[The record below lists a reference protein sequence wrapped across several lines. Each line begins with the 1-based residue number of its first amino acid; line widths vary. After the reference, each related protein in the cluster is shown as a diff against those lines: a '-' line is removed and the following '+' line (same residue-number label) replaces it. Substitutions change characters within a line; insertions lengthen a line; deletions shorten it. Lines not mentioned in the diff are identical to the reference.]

1 MVTAEDLP
9 GVMSTPPI
17 MQVLHQGGGAGS
29 VTSTLHLSLG
39 LARAGWD
46 VRLVCPPD
54 SEVEALARERGLA
67 VRPLALPPH
76 SRRENAAALARLIA
90 AERVALVNSQSARDR
105 AALTWLGMSGRLA
118 IPFVATRRQMPRTMF
133 LENWVASRIAARVI
147 AVSSAVAEALVRRGT
162 PRRKL
167 AVIPNGLVAERVD
180 RAVTPSE
187 VEEWRARI
195 GWDLERRTLG
205 IVSRRKDQ
213 AVVLAALAEVPT
225 PVRLVLAGAGQ
236 DESLADAALRVPS
249 RHAVVTLP
257 FVPDVRPLYE
267 VLELVLLPSRMEGF
281 SQALLE
287 AMALGKPAIASAA
300 AGNLD
305 LVTDGVDGLLVSPSD
320 PAAWAA
326 AIERVLGDPALGGRL
341 GHAGRRTARETYA
354 LERTVERTAELY
366 RDVLRCPAPIAR
378 PDSSAV

>member
-1 MVTAEDLP
+1 MPA
-9 GVMSTPPI
+9 I

-46 VRLVCPPD
+46 IRFVCPPD

-76 SRRENAAALARLIA
+76 SRRENAAALARMIA

-105 AALTWLGMSGRLA
+105 AALTWLGATGRLTV
-118 IPFVATRRQMPRTMF
+118 PLVATRRQMPRTTF
-133 LENWVASRIAARVI
+133 LENWVASRVAARMI
-147 AVSSAVAEALVRRGT
+147 AVSTAVAEALVRRGT

-167 AVIPNGLVAERVD
+167 VVVPNGLVAERVD
-180 RAVTPSE
+180 RQLAAGE
-187 VEEWRARI
+187 IEAWRARI
-195 GWDLERRTLG
+195 RWDPGRRVVG

-213 AVVLAALAEVPT
+213 PVVLAALARVRT
-225 PVRLVLAGAGQ
+225 PVRLVLAGVGP
-236 DESLADAALRVPS
+236 DEALAEAIERVPP

-257 FVPDVRPLYE
+257 FAPEVRPLYE
-267 VLELVLLPSRMEGF
+267 LLELALLPSRMEGF

-287 AMALGKPAIASAA
+287 AMALGRPVIASAA

-305 LVTDGVDGLLVSPSD
+305 LITDGVDGLLVTPTD
-320 PAAWAA
+320 AAAWAL
-326 AIERVLGDPALGGRL
+326 AIERVLADAALARRL
-341 GHAGRRTARETYA
+341 GDAGRHTARETYA
-354 LERTVERTAELY
+354 LERTVERTAALY
-366 RDVLRCPAPIAR
+366 RDVLRCPAPR
-378 PDSSAV
+378 PPTDSSPA

>member
-1 MVTAEDLP
+1 
-9 GVMSTPPI
+9 MSSPTI

-46 VRLVCPPD
+46 VRFVCPPD
-54 SEVEALARERGLA
+54 SEVEALARERGLT

-90 AERVALVNSQSARDR
+90 TEGVALVNSQSARDR
-105 AALTWLGMSGRLA
+105 TALTWLGMSGRLTV
-118 IPFVATRRQMPRTMF
+118 PFIATRRQMPRTMF
-133 LENWVASRIAARVI
+133 LENWIASRIAARVI
-147 AVSSAVAEALVRRGT
+147 AVSTAVAEALVRRGT

-180 RAVTPSE
+180 RAVAPGA

-195 GWDLERRTLG
+195 GWEPGRRTLG

-213 AVVLAALAEVPT
+213 AVVLAALADVRT

-236 DESLADAALRVPS
+236 DETLAEAVQRVPP
-249 RHAVVTLP
+249 RHAVVMLP

-267 VLELVLLPSRMEGF
+267 LLELVLLPSRMEGF

-287 AMALGKPAIASAA
+287 AMALGKPVIASAA

-305 LVTDGVDGLLVSPSD
+305 LVTDGTDGLLVAPSD

-326 AIERVLGDPALGGRL
+326 AIERALTDPALAARL
-341 GHAGRRTARETYA
+341 GQAGRRTARETYA
-354 LERTVERTAELY
+354 LDRTVERTAELY
-366 RDVLRCPAPIAR
+366 RDVLRCPAPTAR
-378 PDSSAV
+378 PDSSPV

>member
-1 MVTAEDLP
+1 M
-9 GVMSTPPI
+9 
-17 MQVLHQGGGAGS
+17 
-29 VTSTLHLSLG
+29 
-39 LARAGWD
+39 
-46 VRLVCPPD
+46 RLVCPPD

>member
-1 MVTAEDLP
+1 
-9 GVMSTPPI
+9 

-46 VRLVCPPD
+46 VRFVCPPE

-90 AERVALVNSQSARDR
+90 AEPVALVNSQSARDR
-105 AALTWLGMSGRLA
+105 AALTWLGATRRLTVPL
-118 IPFVATRRQMPRTMF
+118 IATRRQMPRTMF
-133 LENWVASRIAARVI
+133 LENWVASRVASRVI
-147 AVSSAVAEALVRRGT
+147 AVSNAVADALGRRGT

-167 AVIPNGLVAERVD
+167 AVIPNGLVTERVD
-180 RAVTPSE
+180 RPLAPAE

-195 GWDLERRTLG
+195 RWEPGRRVVG

-213 AVVLAALAEVPT
+213 AVVLAALTRVQT
-225 PVRLVLAGAGQ
+225 PVRLVLAGVGQ
-236 DESLADAALRVPS
+236 DEALAEAIERVPP

-257 FVPDVRPLYE
+257 FAPDVRPLYE
-267 VLELVLLPSRMEGF
+267 LLELALLPSRMEGF

-287 AMALGKPAIASAA
+287 AMALGRPVIASAA

-305 LVTDGVDGLLVSPSD
+305 LITDGVDGHLVAPTD
-320 PAAWAA
+320 AAAWAL
-326 AIERVLGDPALGGRL
+326 AIERVLANPALARRL
-341 GHAGRRTARETYA
+341 GEAGRHTARETYA
-354 LERTVERTAELY
+354 LDHTVERTAALY
-366 RDVLRCPAPIAR
+366 RDVLRCPAPHGR
-378 PDSSAV
+378 TDSSPV

>member
-1 MVTAEDLP
+1 
-9 GVMSTPPI
+9 MSEPAI

-46 VRLVCPPD
+46 VRFVCPPG

-90 AERVALVNSQSARDR
+90 AERVALVSSQSARDR
-105 AALTWLGMSGRLA
+105 AALTWLGATGRLSV
-118 IPFVATRRQMPRTMF
+118 PLVSTRRQMPRTMF
-133 LENWVASRIAARVI
+133 LENWVTSRVATRVV
-147 AVSSAVAEALVRRGT
+147 AVSTAVAEALVRRGA

-167 AVIPNGLVAERVD
+167 VVIPNGLVTERVD
-180 RAVTPSE
+180 RPLAPAE

-195 GWDLERRTLG
+195 RWDPGRRVVG

-213 AVVLAALAEVPT
+213 AIVLAALARVQT
-225 PVRLVLAGAGQ
+225 PVRLVLAGIGQ
-236 DESLADAALRVPS
+236 DEALAEAIERVPP

-257 FVPDVRPLYE
+257 FAPDVRPLYE
-267 VLELVLLPSRMEGF
+267 LLELALLPSRMEGF

-287 AMALGKPAIASAA
+287 AMALGKPVIASAA

-305 LVTDGVDGLLVSPSD
+305 LVSDGVDGLLVGPTD
-320 PAAWAA
+320 AAAWAL
-326 AIERVLGDPALGGRL
+326 AIDRLLADPGLARRL
-341 GHAGRRTARETYA
+341 GEAGRRTARETYA
-354 LERTVERTAELY
+354 LDRTVERTAALY
-366 RDVLRCPAPIAR
+366 RDVLRCPVPHAR
-378 PDSSAV
+378 TDSSPV

>member
-1 MVTAEDLP
+1 MPA
-9 GVMSTPPI
+9 I

-46 VRLVCPPD
+46 VRFVCPPD

-76 SRRENAAALARLIA
+76 SRRENAAALARTIA
-90 AERVALVNSQSARDR
+90 AERVSLVNSQSARDR
-105 AALTWLGMSGRLA
+105 AALTWLGATGRL
-118 IPFVATRRQMPRTMF
+118 PVPLVATRRQMPRTMF
-133 LENWVASRIAARVI
+133 LENWVASRVAARVI

-167 AVIPNGLVAERVD
+167 VVIPNGLVTERVD
-180 RAVTPSE
+180 RRLAPGE
-187 VEEWRARI
+187 IEEWRARI
-195 GWDLERRTLG
+195 RWDAGRRVVG

-213 AVVLAALAEVPT
+213 AVVLAALSRVQT
-225 PVRLVLAGAGQ
+225 PVRLVLAGVGP
-236 DESLADAALRVPS
+236 DEVLAEAIERVPP

-257 FVPDVRPLYE
+257 FAPDVRPLYE
-267 VLELVLLPSRMEGF
+267 LLDLALLPSRMEGF

-287 AMALGKPAIASAA
+287 AMALGRPVIASAA

-305 LVTDGVDGLLVSPSD
+305 LVTDGVDGLLVAPTD
-320 PAAWAA
+320 AAAWAL
-326 AIERVLGDPALGGRL
+326 AIERVLADAALANRL
-341 GHAGRRTARETYA
+341 GEAGRRTARETYA
-354 LERTVERTAELY
+354 LDRTVARTAALY
-366 RDVLRCPAPIAR
+366 RDVLRCPAPRA
-378 PDSSAV
+378 PTDSSPV

>member
-1 MVTAEDLP
+1 
-9 GVMSTPPI
+9 

-46 VRLVCPPD
+46 VRFVCPPG
-54 SEVEALARERGLA
+54 SEVEALAGERGLA

-90 AERVALVNSQSARDR
+90 TEGVTLVNSQSARDR
-105 AALTWLGMSGRLA
+105 IALTWLGMSGRLA
-118 IPFVATRRQMPRTMF
+118 IPLVATRRQMPRTMF
-133 LENWVASRIAARVI
+133 LENWVASRVAARVI

-167 AVIPNGLVAERVD
+167 VVIPNGLVAERVD
-180 RAVTPSE
+180 LGAAPAA

-195 GWDLERRTLG
+195 GWDPGRRTLG

-213 AVVLAALAEVPT
+213 AIVLAALAEVRT

-236 DESLADAALRVPS
+236 DEVLAEAASQIPS
-249 RHAVVTLP
+249 RHAVVMLP

-267 VLELVLLPSRMEGF
+267 LLELVLLPSRMEGF

-287 AMALGKPAIASAA
+287 AMALGKPVIASAA

-305 LVTDGVDGLLVSPSD
+305 LVTDGMDGLLVSPTE
-320 PAAWAA
+320 PAAWAT
-326 AIERVLGDPALGGRL
+326 AIERVLADPALGDRL
-341 GHAGRRTARETYA
+341 GAAGRRTARETYA
-354 LERTVERTAELY
+354 LEHTVERTAALY
-366 RDVLRCPAPIAR
+366 CDVLRCPAPLAR
-378 PDSSAV
+378 PDSSPV